1 MDEKVILV
9 TPSGERVEK
18 KLVCFFKLL
27 DDDRPNIK
35 NIPIMAVDTGVLN
48 GSNYVLEFFWEQ
60 NGMFQ
65 PINDEAAWNEVK
77 KTIIDI
83 INGNTE
89 VAGVL

>member
-9 TPSGERVEK
+9 TPSGEREEK
-18 KLVCFFKLL
+18 KLVCFFKSL
-27 DDDRPNIK
+27 DDERPNIK
-35 NIPIMAVDTGVLN
+35 NIPILAVDTGTLN

-77 KTIIDI
+77 KTIIDM

>member
-9 TPSGERVEK
+9 TPSGEKVEK
-18 KLVCFFKLL
+18 KIVCFFKSL
-27 DDDRPNIK
+27 DDERPNIK
-35 NIPIMAVDTGVLN
+35 NIPILAVDTGTLN

>member
-18 KLVCFFKLL
+18 RLVCFFKSL

-35 NIPIMAVDTGVLN
+35 NIPIMAIDTGALN

>member
-1 MDEKVILV
+1 MV
-9 TPSGERVEK
+9 P
-18 KLVCFFKLL
+18 
-27 DDDRPNIK
+27 
-35 NIPIMAVDTGVLN
+35 
-48 GSNYVLEFFWEQ
+48 
-60 NGMFQ
+60 